1 MAELQA
7 KLGELEDL
15 NTELADRLEEHM
27 SIQQNEKTEREAE
40 LLANNEEIQA
50 VSGERQACLV
60 VRRTE
65 NWRPRSWTVS
75 STQLAARVQELEDEL
90 EGRVAK
96 ERDLERE
103 LDAQDAQIEDT
114 HSLHDQVIAALK
126 EVRQPVKWLR
136 ESRRRRDWPLHRPI
150 CRP

>member
-65 NWRPRSWTVS
+65 N
-75 STQLAARVQELEDEL
+75 
-90 EGRVAK
+90 
-96 ERDLERE
+96 
-103 LDAQDAQIEDT
+103 
-114 HSLHDQVIAALK
+114 
-126 EVRQPVKWLR
+126 
-136 ESRRRRDWPLHRPI
+136 
-150 CRP
+150 